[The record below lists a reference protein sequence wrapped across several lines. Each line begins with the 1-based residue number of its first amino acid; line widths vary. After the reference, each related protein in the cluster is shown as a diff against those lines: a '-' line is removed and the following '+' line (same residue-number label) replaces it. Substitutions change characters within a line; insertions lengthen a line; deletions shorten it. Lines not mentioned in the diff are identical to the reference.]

1 MSESVVVDASVALSW
16 VLPGEASEKTISLR
30 NRAVAEPAM
39 ALLVP
44 PTFWYEVA
52 NVLWVGVRRQ
62 RLERGNAAG
71 VLKTL
76 AAFGFQEWAP
86 DPGLCLALAIDK
98 GIAVYDAAY
107 LQLAMDSRSR
117 LWTLDRLL
125 SRVAATTG
133 VETEPSQA

>member
-1 MSESVVVDASVALSW
+1 M
-16 VLPGEASEKTISLR
+16 SLR

-62 RLERGNAAG
+62 RLERGDAAG
-71 VLKTL
+71 ILKAL

-98 GIAVYDAAY
+98 GVAVYDAAY
-107 LQLAMDSRSR
+107 VQLAMESRSR

-133 VETEPSQA
+133 VETEPSPA